1 MNYTLLLDKLKVEK
15 RGIKGKKLDMSRQ
28 NLYYRRYQFFMHLLV
43 FDKKNE
49 DEKTPTIKSGQCLML
64 AWFSII

>member
-1 MNYTLLLDKLKVEK
+1 
-15 RGIKGKKLDMSRQ
+15 
-28 NLYYRRYQFFMHLLV
+28 MHLLV

-64 AWFSII
+64 AWFSIIGIIPGFAISAAEKFRIQYFEAL